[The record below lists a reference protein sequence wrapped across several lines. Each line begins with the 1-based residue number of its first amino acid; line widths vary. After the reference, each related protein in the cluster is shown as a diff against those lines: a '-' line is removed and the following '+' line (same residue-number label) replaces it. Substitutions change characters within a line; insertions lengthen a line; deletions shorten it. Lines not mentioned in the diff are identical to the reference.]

1 MSEERKEKLEEIS
14 FEAPD
19 PLGARA
25 EELRHVGW
33 AIDASVRYHERR
45 QAFYERTDSLVNA
58 LNLIIG
64 SGAVLAIIQSAPSW
78 VVVVSSA
85 TVAILSLINLTM
97 RSSAMASLHAQ
108 LKQRYIGVLIR
119 LEKLEGP
126 KVSEESFR
134 KELRRLRE
142 ARLLIEVEEPTIFRV
157 VHVLAHNELLM
168 AQGYDNSHMWHVPWY
183 KALSANWIRWDTSK
197 LAKRSK

>member
-1 MSEERKEKLEEIS
+1 VSEDQDEQLEESSLGASI
-14 FEAPD
+14 
-19 PLGARA
+19 PLEARA
-25 EELRHVGW
+25 EELRHVVW

-45 QAFYERTDSLVNA
+45 QAFYERADSLVNA

-64 SGAVLAIIQSAPSW
+64 SGAVLAIIQSAPNW

-85 TVAILSLINLTM
+85 TVAILSLINITM

-108 LKQRYIGVLIR
+108 LKQRYIGLLIR
-119 LEKLEGP
+119 LEKLDGP

-134 KELRRLRE
+134 KELRKLRE

-157 VHVLAHNELLM
+157 VHVMAHNELLM
-168 AQGYDNSHMWHVPWY
+168 AQGYDDADMWHVPWY
-183 KALSANWIRWDTSK
+183 KALSANWVRWDTSK
-197 LAKRSK
+197 LSKRSK